1 MTMNV
6 AEAIDSTFESEINTL
21 TVPHP
26 DGGTIGFRRARCE
39 EIARIHA
46 LTAAQIGS
54 DVASLAVMQRVYQHD
69 PESFWTILRAEPD
82 GRGFR
87 IVGLYLYLY
96 LNAAGA
102 ELLAAGLLDTRDPS
116 LSALARPNERPVQI
130 YIWAMVARKLT
141 TLVAPLVVKSF
152 PTSRYGGVPLAARA
166 GTIGGLKSVQASAI
180 ADAGIPS
187 KAVGDVFQIDLS
199 RTAVGACVRDLGE
212 TR

>member
-1 MTMNV
+1 MTMMV
-6 AEAIDSTFESEINTL
+6 AEAIDSTFESETDTL

-26 DGGTIGFRRARCE
+26 DGGTIGFRRARGE
-39 EIARIHA
+39 EISRIHA
-46 LTAAQIGS
+46 LTAAQIGP

-69 PESFWTILRAEPD
+69 PECFWTILRAEPD
-82 GRGFR
+82 GFR

-102 ELLAAGLLDTRDPS
+102 ERLAAGLLDTRDPCP
-116 LSALARPNERPVQI
+116 SALARPNERPVQI

-141 TLVAPLVVKSF
+141 TLIAPLVVKSF
-152 PTSRYGGVPLAARA
+152 PTWRYGGVPLAARA
-166 GTIGGLKSVQASAI
+166 GTIGGLKSVQTSAI
-180 ADAGIPS
+180 AGISS